1 MSVQNNPFLY
11 GRPVDLADGLI
22 DREDERAELLDSVR
36 AGQAVMVYGP
46 RRYGKTSLA
55 RVVEREAADEWGI
68 LAVHAD
74 LWGVSSIADIVG
86 VLGRAYARVSGV
98 FRVRR
103 FLADLLGSVGFS
115 VNLGQ
120 ALSVSYQGSAT
131 AEEERA
137 ALRALL
143 EVPQRL
149 ASRAAGGRVLVV
161 LDEFGEVLNVPGEPD
176 ALMRSAFQASP
187 DVSFLFMGSKR
198 SLMDGLFTDRRRPFY
213 NFGRRIELG
222 RLPYEPLGEYVEE
235 RFEAAGRRITPEA
248 VDVLLDLSQGHPHRA
263 QQLAFH
269 AFRLAR
275 AGGEAAD
282 EETALAAKDEALDE
296 AEAEF
301 RAILD
306 EMSPPRRATFVAL
319 CKEPTDEPHSRPYM
333 RRHGIR
339 GSGAMKSALDG
350 LLASGYLEKRRPDA
364 RPEPTDPLLALWIR
378 ERLNGS

>member
-1 MSVQNNPFLY
+1 ME
-11 GRPVDLADGLI
+11 RADELI
-22 DREDERAELLDSVR
+22 DREDERAELLDAVR
-36 AGQAVMVYGP
+36 SGQPVMVYGP

-74 LWGVSSIADIVG
+74 LWGVSSITDIVG

-120 ALSVSYQGSAT
+120 TLSVSYQGSAT

-149 ASRAAGGRVLVV
+149 APRAAGGRVLVV

-198 SLMDGLFTDRRRPFY
+198 SLMDGLFSDRRRPFY
-213 NFGRRIELG
+213 NFGRRMELG
-222 RLPYEPLGEYVEE
+222 RLPYEPLGAFVEG
-235 RFEAAGRRITPEA
+235 RFEAAGERITPEG

-275 AGGEAAD
+275 ASGEAAD

-296 AEAEF
+296 AEPEF

-306 EMSPPRRATFVAL
+306 EMSPPRRAAFVAL

-333 RRHGIR
+333 RRHGIK
-339 GSGAMKSALDG
+339 GSGALKSALDG
-350 LLASGYLEKRRPDA
+350 LVASGYLEKKRSGA

-378 ERLNGS
+378 ERMNGS

>member
-1 MSVQNNPFLY
+1 MRGHNNPFLY
-11 GRPVDLADGLI
+11 GRPVERADELI
-22 DREDERAELLDSVR
+22 DREGERAELLDSVR
-36 AGQAVMVYGP
+36 SGQPVMVYGP

-74 LWGVSSIADIVG
+74 LWGVSSIADVVG

-103 FLADLLGSVGFS
+103 ILADLLGSVGFS
-115 VNLGQ
+115 VNLGRT
-120 ALSVSYQGSAT
+120 LSVSYQGSAT
-131 AEEERA
+131 ADEERA

-149 ASRAAGGRVLVV
+149 ASRAPGGRVLVV

-198 SLMDGLFTDRRRPFY
+198 SLMDGLFSDRRRPFY
-213 NFGRRIELG
+213 NFGRRMELR
-222 RLPYEPLGEYVEE
+222 RLPYEALGEFVEA
-235 RFEAAGRRITPEA
+235 RFEAAGGRITPEA

-275 AGGEAAD
+275 ASGEAAD
-282 EETALAAKDEALDE
+282 EETVLAAKDEALDE
-296 AEAEF
+296 AEPEF

-306 EMSPPRRATFVAL
+306 EMSPPRRATFVAI

-339 GSGAMKSALDG
+339 GSGALKSALDG
-350 LLASGYLEKRRPDA
+350 LVASGYLETKRTDA
-364 RPEPTDPLLALWIR
+364 QPEPTDTLLALWIR
-378 ERLNGS
+378 ERMNGS

>member
-1 MSVQNNPFLY
+1 MEQ
-11 GRPVDLADGLI
+11 AAELI
-22 DREDERAELLDSVR
+22 DRDSERAELLDSIR
-36 AGQAVMVYGP
+36 SGQPVMVYGP

-55 RVVEREAADEWGI
+55 RVVERAAADEWGI

-74 LWGVSSIADIVG
+74 LWGVSSIADVVG

-115 VNLGQ
+115 VNLGRT
-120 ALSVSYQGSAT
+120 LSVSYQGSAT
-131 AEEERA
+131 SEEERA

-149 ASRAAGGRVLVV
+149 ASRAPGGRVLVV

-187 DVSFLFMGSKR
+187 EVSFLFMGSKR
-198 SLMDGLFTDRRRPFY
+198 SLMDGLFSDRKRPFY
-213 NFGRRIELG
+213 NFGRRMELG
-222 RLPYEPLGEYVEE
+222 RLPYEPLGKYIEA
-235 RFEAAGRRITPEA
+235 RFKVAGGRITPEA
-248 VDVLLDLSQGHPHRA
+248 VDVLLDLSQGHPYRA

-269 AFRLAR
+269 AFRIAK
-275 AGGEAAD
+275 ASGEVAD
-282 EETALAAKDEALDE
+282 EETALTAKDEALDE
-296 AEAEF
+296 AEPEF

-306 EMSPPRRATFVAL
+306 EMSPPRRAAFVAL
-319 CKEPTDEPHSRPYM
+319 CKEPTDELYSRPYM
-333 RRHGIR
+333 RRHGIK
-339 GSGAMKSALDG
+339 GSGALKSALDG
-350 LLASGYLEKRRPDA
+350 LAASGYLEKKRTDA

-378 ERLNGS
+378 ERMNGI

>member
-1 MSVQNNPFLY
+1 ME
-11 GRPVDLADGLI
+11 RADGLI
-22 DREDERAELLDSVR
+22 DREGERAELLDSVR
-36 AGQAVMVYGP
+36 SGQPVMVYGP

-55 RVVEREAADEWGI
+55 RAVEWEAADEWGI
-68 LAVHAD
+68 LGVHAD

-120 ALSVSYQGSAT
+120 TLSVSYQGSAT

-149 ASRAAGGRVLVV
+149 ASRAAGNRVLVV
-161 LDEFGEVLNVPGEPD
+161 LDEFGEVMNVPGEPD

-198 SLMDGLFTDRRRPFY
+198 SLMDGLFSDRRRPFY
-213 NFGRRIELG
+213 NFGRRMELG
-222 RLPYEPLGEYVEE
+222 RLPYEPLGEFIEE
-235 RFEAAGRRITPEA
+235 RFEAAGARITPEG

-275 AGGEAAD
+275 ASGEAAD
-282 EETALAAKDEALDE
+282 EETALAAKDEALEE
-296 AEAEF
+296 AEPEF

-306 EMSPPRRATFVAL
+306 EMSPPRRAAFVAL
-319 CKEPTDEPHSRPYM
+319 CKEPTEEPHSRPYM
-333 RRHGIR
+333 RRHGIK
-339 GSGAMKSALDG
+339 GSGALSSALDG
-350 LLASGYLEKRRPDA
+350 LATSGYLERGRPGA
-364 RPEPTDPLLALWIR
+364 QPKPTDPLLALWIR
-378 ERLNGS
+378 ERMNGS

>member
-1 MSVQNNPFLY
+1 ME
-11 GRPVDLADGLI
+11 LADGLI
-22 DREDERAELLDSVR
+22 DRENEGAELLDSVR

-55 RVVEREAADEWGI
+55 RAVEREAAGEWGI

-74 LWGVSSIADIVG
+74 LWGVSSMADIVG

-120 ALSVSYQGSAT
+120 TLSVSYQGSAT

-149 ASRAAGGRVLVV
+149 TSRAAGNRVLVV

-187 DVSFLFMGSKR
+187 EVSFLFMGSKR

-213 NFGRRIELG
+213 NFGRRMELG
-222 RLPYEPLGEYVEE
+222 RLPYEPLGEYVEG

-263 QQLAFH
+263 QQMAFH

-275 AGGEAAD
+275 TSGEAAD

-296 AEAEF
+296 AEPEF

-306 EMSPPRRATFVAL
+306 EMSPPRRAAFVAL
-319 CKEPTDEPHSRPYM
+319 CKDPTDEPHSRTYM
-333 RRHGIR
+333 RRHGIK
-339 GSGAMKSALDG
+339 GSGALKSALDG
-350 LLASGYLEKRRPDA
+350 LEASGYLERGNPGAKPR
-364 RPEPTDPLLALWIR
+364 PTDPLLAIWIR
-378 ERLNGS
+378 ERMNGS

>member
-1 MSVQNNPFLY
+1 MNDQGNPFLY
-11 GRPVDLADGLI
+11 GRPVERADELI
-22 DREDERAELLDSVR
+22 DREGERAELLDAVR
-36 AGQAVMVYGP
+36 SGQPVMVYGP

-68 LAVHAD
+68 LAVHVD

-115 VNLGQ
+115 VNLGRT
-120 ALSVSYQGSAT
+120 LSVSYQGSAT

-143 EVPQRL
+143 EVPRRL
-149 ASRAAGGRVLVV
+149 APRAAGGRVLVV
-161 LDEFGEVLNVPGEPD
+161 LDEFGEVLNVPSEPD

-198 SLMDGLFTDRRRPFY
+198 SLMDGLFSDRRRPFY
-213 NFGRRIELG
+213 NFGRRMELG
-222 RLPYEPLGEYVEE
+222 RLPYEPLGAFVEG
-235 RFEAAGRRITPEA
+235 RFEAAGGRITPEG

-269 AFRLAR
+269 TFRLAR
-275 AGGEAAD
+275 ASCEAAD

-296 AEAEF
+296 AEPEF

-306 EMSPPRRATFVAL
+306 EMSPPRRAAFVAL
-319 CKEPTDEPHSRPYM
+319 CKEPTDEPYSRPYM
-333 RRHGIR
+333 RRHGIK
-339 GSGAMKSALDG
+339 GSGALKSALDG
-350 LLASGYLEKRRPDA
+350 LAASGYLEKKRPDA

-378 ERLNGS
+378 ERMNGV

>member
-1 MSVQNNPFLY
+1 MNEQNNPFLY
-11 GRPVDLADGLI
+11 GRPVERADELI
-22 DREDERAELLDSVR
+22 DREGERADLLDSVR
-36 AGQAVMVYGP
+36 SGQPVMVYGP

-55 RVVEREAADEWGI
+55 RVVEREAADGWGI
-68 LAVHAD
+68 LTVHAD
-74 LWGVSSIADIVG
+74 LWGVSSIADVVG

-120 ALSVSYQGSAT
+120 TLSVSYQGNAT

-149 ASRAAGGRVLVV
+149 ASRAAGGRVLIV

-198 SLMDGLFTDRRRPFY
+198 SLMDGLFSDRKRPFY
-213 NFGRRIELG
+213 NFGRRMELG
-222 RLPYEPLGEYVEE
+222 RLPYEALGEFVEG
-235 RFEAAGRRITPEA
+235 RFEAAGGRVTPEA
-248 VDVLLDLSQGHPHRA
+248 VDVLLDLSRGHPYRA

-269 AFRLAR
+269 VFRLAR
-275 AGGEAAD
+275 TSGEVAD

-296 AEAEF
+296 AEPEF

-306 EMSPPRRATFVAL
+306 EMSASRRAAFVAL

-333 RRHGIR
+333 RRHGIK
-339 GSGAMKSALDG
+339 GSGALESALGG
-350 LLASGYLEKRRPDA
+350 LVASGYLEKKIAGA

-378 ERLNGS
+378 ERMDGS

>member
-1 MSVQNNPFLY
+1 ME
-11 GRPVDLADGLI
+11 LADGLI
-22 DREDERAELLDSVR
+22 DRENERAELLDSVR

-55 RVVEREAADEWGI
+55 RAVEREVADEWGI

-74 LWGVSSIADIVG
+74 LWGVSSIAGIVG
-86 VLGRAYARVSGV
+86 VLGRSYARVSGV

-120 ALSVSYQGSAT
+120 TLSVSYQGSAT

-187 DVSFLFMGSKR
+187 DISFLFMGSKR

-213 NFGRRIELG
+213 NFGRRMELG
-222 RLPYEPLGEYVEE
+222 RLPYEPLGGYIEE
-235 RFEAAGRRITPEA
+235 RFEAARRCVTPEA

-282 EETALAAKDEALDE
+282 EETTLARCVFQGGREPGP
-296 AEAEF
+296 
-301 RAILD
+301 R
-306 EMSPPRRATFVAL
+306 MSPHHCLGYEVPPQRYQLPCRESTELVPRLQSLPSRLSCDSVAGSTSSSCQEILPSNFPVLPQPQSAQGPRRTGPTPSQVAAG
-319 CKEPTDEPHSRPYM
+319 M
-333 RRHGIR
+333 RD
-339 GSGAMKSALDG
+339 GSPRCRS
-350 LLASGYLEKRRPDA
+350 S
-364 RPEPTDPLLALWIR
+364 T
-378 ERLNGS
+378 

>member
-1 MSVQNNPFLY
+1 MNDQSNPFLY
-11 GRPVDLADGLI
+11 GRPVERADALI
-22 DREDERAELLDSVR
+22 DREGERAELLDSVR
-36 AGQAVMVYGP
+36 SGQPVMVYGP

-68 LAVHAD
+68 VAVHAD

-120 ALSVSYQGSAT
+120 TLSVSYQGSAT

-149 ASRAAGGRVLVV
+149 AQRTSGGRVLVV

-198 SLMDGLFTDRRRPFY
+198 SLMDGLFSDRRRPFY
-213 NFGRRIELG
+213 NFGRRMELG
-222 RLPYEPLGEYVEE
+222 RLPYEPLGEFVEG
-235 RFEAAGRRITPEA
+235 RFEAAGERITSEG

-269 AFRLAR
+269 AFRLAK
-275 AGGEAAD
+275 ASGEVAD

-296 AEAEF
+296 AEPEF

-306 EMSPPRRATFVAL
+306 EMSPPRRAAFVAL
-319 CKEPTDEPHSRPYM
+319 CKQPTDEPYSRPYM
-333 RRHGIR
+333 RRYGIK
-339 GSGAMKSALDG
+339 GSGALKSALDG
-350 LLASGYLEKRRPDA
+350 LIASGYLERTRTDT
-364 RPEPTDPLLALWIR
+364 RPESTDPLLAIWIR
-378 ERLNGS
+378 ERINGS